1 MLYNTATQ
9 LKIKKKHAISLEES
23 TSAES
28 FQSLY
33 HLTQLALEETN
44 ALFVQSLY
52 RLSWFFQ
59 PKS

>member
-44 ALFVQSLY
+44 ALFVPASQLVFSAEKL
-52 RLSWFFQ
+52 RS
-59 PKS
+59 